1 MKTQPFYEA
10 VSERKS
16 IPPLSQSR
24 YGDMACETLY
34 VCKHVQGA
42 RLGESEPA
50 ARGIEIHQVL
60 ASYINHLVRTRRA
73 RDLEVFDALMQGV
86 GDEAREV
93 LQTFRDNHAFDP
105 EKILATEFHIA
116 LDENFLPIEHPDDCG
131 QIGEYEGTLDLV
143 MLPSLTEAEIDD
155 WKSYYQVI
163 DADTFQS
170 KFYPLLLMCLNPSLE
185 RVKFVLEFV
194 RYGASRS
201 VEYTRKH
208 LPWLKELA
216 QRERA
221 RQRKLHGLNRSRKLK
236 TSPGRQC
243 TWCPLLLNGCPVA
256 ETNPYARMT
265 AERRLRFALWLQEA
279 EKQNTRV
286 LKNLMA
292 KRGPIHYRDGNQT
305 EQLAEFV
312 PVEKKFYPYRD
323 AVSILDE
330 WLGTHPD
337 EQGLREKLTVSGLSS
352 PLKAGKRAEL
362 AQKLATIADVR
373 LETELRIGRV
383 RNNASKQQTSANV
396 ES

>member
-1 MKTQPFYEA
+1 MKTQPFYDA
-10 VSERKS
+10 VSERKA

-34 VCKHVQGA
+34 VQKHVQGA
-42 RLGESEPA
+42 RVGESERA

-60 ASYINHLVRTRRA
+60 ASYIDHLVKTRRA
-73 RDLEVFDALMQGV
+73 TDLEVFDGLMKGT

-93 LQTFRDNHAFDP
+93 LEKFRGNHAFDP
-105 EKILATEFHIA
+105 EKILATELHIA
-116 LDENFLPIEHPDDCG
+116 LDENFLPIEHPDEDQ
-131 QIGEYEGTLDLV
+131 QIDEYEGTLDFV
-143 MLPSLTEAEIDD
+143 MIHSLTEAEIDD

-201 VEYTRKH
+201 VEYTRKD

-221 RQRKLHGLNRSRKLK
+221 RQRMLHGLNRSRKLK
-236 TSPGRQC
+236 TSPGRHC

-265 AERRLRFALWLQEA
+265 AERRLRFAVWLQEA

-286 LKNLMA
+286 LKNLMV
-292 KRGPIHYRDGNQT
+292 KRGPIHYRDGNQN
-305 EQLAEFV
+305 EHLAEFV

-362 AQKLATIADVR
+362 AQKLATIAEVR
-373 LETELRIGRV
+373 LETELRIGRA
-383 RNNASKQQTSANV
+383 RNNTSKEQTPANG

>member
-1 MKTQPFYEA
+1 MREVECAK
-10 VSERKS
+10 KS
-16 IPPLSQSR
+16 LPPLSQSR
-24 YGDMACETLY
+24 HGDMACETLY
-34 VCKHVQGA
+34 VQRHVQGA
-42 RLGESEPA
+42 ILGESEPA

-60 ASYINHLVRTRRA
+60 ATYINHLVRTGRA
-73 RDLEVFDALMQGV
+73 TDLEVFDALMQGA

-93 LQTFRDNHAFDP
+93 LEKFRDNHAFDP
-105 EKILATEFHIA
+105 EKILATELHIA
-116 LDENFLPIEHPDDCG
+116 LDENFLPIEHPDDEA
-131 QIGEYEGTLDLV
+131 QITEFEGTLDLV
-143 MLPSLTEAEIDD
+143 MIHSLTEAEIDD

-170 KFYPLLLMCLNPSLE
+170 KFYALLLMCLNPSLE

-201 VEYTRKH
+201 VEYTRKD

-221 RQRKLHGLNRSRKLK
+221 RQIKLHGLNRSRKRK
-236 TSPGRQC
+236 ASPGRHC

-265 AERRLRFALWLQEA
+265 AERRLRFAIWLQEA
-279 EKQNTRV
+279 EKHNSKV
-286 LKNLMA
+286 LKDLMV
-292 KRGPIHYRDGNQT
+292 KRGPIHYRDASQN
-305 EQLAEFV
+305 EHVAEFV

-330 WLGTHPD
+330 WFRTHAD
-337 EQGLREKLTVSGLSS
+337 EQVLREKLTISGLSS
-352 PLKAGKRAEL
+352 ALKAEKRVEL
-362 AQKLATIADVR
+362 AQKLAGVADVHI
-373 LETELRIGRV
+373 ETELRIGRV
-383 RNNASKQQTSANV
+383 RNNASKQQTPANA

>member
-1 MKTQPFYEA
+1 MKIPTDSVGSGNPLP
-10 VSERKS
+10 

-24 YGDMACETLY
+24 HGDMACETLY
-34 VCKHVQGA
+34 VCKHVKGA
-42 RLGESEPA
+42 ILGESEPA

-60 ASYINHLVRTRRA
+60 ASYIDHLVRTRRA
-73 RDLEVFDALMQGV
+73 TDLEVFDALMQGA

-93 LQTFRDNHAFDP
+93 LEKFRGNHTFDP
-105 EKILATEFHIA
+105 EKILATELHIA
-116 LDENFLPIEHPDDCG
+116 LDENFLPIEHPDDDG
-131 QIGEYEGTLDLV
+131 QIAEYEGTLDLV
-143 MLPSLTEAEIDD
+143 MIHSLNEAEIDD

-163 DADTFQS
+163 DVDTFQS

-185 RVKFVLEFV
+185 RVEFVLEFV

-201 VEYTRKH
+201 VEYTRKD

-236 TSPGRQC
+236 TFPGRHC
-243 TWCPLLLNGCPVA
+243 TWCPLLLDGCPVA

-265 AERRLRFALWLQEA
+265 AERRLRFAVWLQEA
-279 EKQNTRV
+279 EKQNTKV
-286 LKNLMA
+286 LKDLMV
-292 KRGPIHYRDGNQT
+292 KRGPIHYRDGNQN
-305 EQLAEFV
+305 EHLAEFV

-330 WLGTHPD
+330 WFSTHPD
-337 EQGLREKLTVSGLSS
+337 EQGLRDTLTVSGLSS
-352 PLKAGKRAEL
+352 PLKAKKRAEL
-362 AQKLATIADVR
+362 AQQLAGVADVHF
-373 LETELRIGRV
+373 ETELRIGRV
-383 RNNASKQQTSANV
+383 RKNASKEQTPANV

>member
-1 MKTQPFYEA
+1 MKLSTDCPHLNGA
-10 VSERKS
+10 KP

-24 YGDMACETLY
+24 HGDMACETLY
-34 VCKHVQGA
+34 VHKHVQGT
-42 RLGESEPA
+42 RLAESEPA

-60 ASYINHLVRTRRA
+60 ASYIDHLVRTRRA
-73 RDLEVFDALMQGV
+73 TDLEVFDALMQGT
-86 GDEAREV
+86 GEEAREV
-93 LQTFRDNHAFDP
+93 LEKFRANHSFDP
-105 EKILATEFHIA
+105 EKTLATELHIA
-116 LDENFLPIEHPDDCG
+116 LDENFLPIEHPDNKAP
-131 QIGEYEGTLDLV
+131 IAEFEGTLDLV
-143 MLPSLTEAEIDD
+143 MIHSLTAAEIDD

-194 RYGASRS
+194 RYGASRCA
-201 VEYTRKH
+201 EYTRKD

-236 TSPGRQC
+236 TSPGRHC

-265 AERRLRFALWLQEA
+265 AERRLRFALWLREA
-279 EKQNTRV
+279 EKQNTKV
-286 LKNLMA
+286 LKDLMA
-292 KRGPIHYRDGNQT
+292 KRGPIHYRDGNQN
-305 EQLAEFV
+305 EHVAEFV

-330 WLGTHPD
+330 WFSAHSD
-337 EQGLREKLTVSGLSS
+337 EQGLRDKLTVSGLSS
-352 PLKAGKRAEL
+352 ALKAEKRAEL
-362 AQKLATIADVR
+362 AQKLAGVADVHF
-373 LETELRIGRV
+373 ETELRIGRE
-383 RNNASKQQTSANV
+383 RSNSGKEHA
-396 ES
+396 

>member
-1 MKTQPFYEA
+1 MKTEPSYEA
-10 VSERKS
+10 VSERKA

-34 VCKHVQGA
+34 VQKHVKGA
-42 RLGESEPA
+42 ILGESEPA
-50 ARGIEIHQVL
+50 ARGIEIHEVL
-60 ASYINHLVRTRRA
+60 ASYLNHLVKARRA
-73 RDLEVFDALMQGV
+73 TDLEVFDALMNGA

-93 LQTFRDNHAFDP
+93 LEKFRGNHSFDP
-105 EKILATEFHIA
+105 EKILATELHIA
-116 LDENFLPIEHPDDCG
+116 LDKNFLPIEHPDEEA
-131 QIGEYEGTLDLV
+131 QITEFEGTLDLV
-143 MLPSLTEAEIDD
+143 VIHSLTEAEIDD

-201 VEYTRKH
+201 VEYTRKD

-236 TSPGRQC
+236 TSPGRHC
-243 TWCPLLLNGCPVA
+243 TWCLLLLNGCPVA
-256 ETNPYARMT
+256 ETNPYGRMT
-265 AERRLRFALWLQEA
+265 AEWRLRFALWLQEA

-286 LKNLMA
+286 LKNLMV
-292 KRGPIHYRDGNQT
+292 KRGPIHYRDGNQC
-305 EQLAEFV
+305 EYLADFV
-312 PVEKKFYPYRD
+312 PVEKKFYPYRV

-330 WLGTHPD
+330 WFSAHSD
-337 EQGLREKLTVSGLSS
+337 EQGLRDKLTVSGLSS
-352 PLKAGKRAEL
+352 ALKAEKRAEL
-362 AQKLATIADVR
+362 AQKLAGVADIHF
-373 LETELRIGRV
+373 ETELRIGRV
-383 RNNASKQQTSANV
+383 RSNGGKEHT
-396 ES
+396 

>member
-1 MKTQPFYEA
+1 MKALPMHEI
-10 VSERKS
+10 ERKQKS

-24 YGDMACETLY
+24 HGDMACETLY
-34 VCKHVQGA
+34 VCKHVQGT

-50 ARGIEIHQVL
+50 ARGIEVHEVL
-60 ASYINHLVRTRRA
+60 ASYLNHLVRARRA
-73 RDLEVFDALMQGV
+73 TDLEVFDALMKGT

-93 LQTFRDNHAFDP
+93 LEKFRGNHAFDP
-105 EKILATEFHIA
+105 EKILATELHIA
-116 LDENFLPIEHPDDCG
+116 LDENFLPIEHPDDEG
-131 QIGEYEGTLDLV
+131 QIAEYEGTLDLV
-143 MLPSLTEAEIDD
+143 MLHSITVAEIDD

-185 RVKFVLEFV
+185 SVKFVLEFV
-194 RYGASRS
+194 RYAASRA
-201 VEYTRKH
+201 VQYTRKD

-236 TSPGRQC
+236 TSPGRHC

-286 LKNLMA
+286 LKNLMV
-292 KRGPIHYRDGNQT
+292 KRGPIHYRDENQT
-305 EQLAEFV
+305 EHLAEFV

-337 EQGLREKLTVSGLSS
+337 EQGLREKLTVSGLST

-362 AQKLATIADVR
+362 AQKLTTIADVR

-383 RNNASKQQTSANV
+383 KNNASKKQTSANV

>member
-1 MKTQPFYEA
+1 MKTQPFYDA
-10 VSERKS
+10 VSERKA

-34 VCKHVQGA
+34 VQKHVQGA

-50 ARGIEIHQVL
+50 ARGIEIHEVL
-60 ASYINHLVRTRRA
+60 ASYLNHLVRARRA
-73 RDLEVFDALMQGV
+73 TDLEAFDALMKGA

-93 LQTFRDNHAFDP
+93 LEKFRTNHAFDP
-105 EKILATEFHIA
+105 EKILATELHIA
-116 LDENFLPIEHPDDCG
+116 LDENFLPIEHPDDEG
-131 QIGEYEGTLDLV
+131 QIAEYEGTLDLV
-143 MLPSLTEAEIDD
+143 MIHSLTEAEIDD

-194 RYGASRS
+194 RYGASRCA
-201 VEYTRKH
+201 EYTRKD

-216 QRERA
+216 QRERT
-221 RQRKLHGLNRSRKLK
+221 RQRKLHVLNRSHKLK
-236 TSPGRQC
+236 TSPGRHC

-286 LKNLMA
+286 LKNLMV

-305 EQLAEFV
+305 AHLAEFV

-330 WLGTHPD
+330 WFSAHSD
-337 EQGLREKLTVSGLSS
+337 EQGLRDKLTVSGLSS
-352 PLKAGKRAEL
+352 ALKAEKRAEL
-362 AQKLATIADVR
+362 AQKLAGVADVHF
-373 LETELRIGRV
+373 ETELRISRE
-383 RNNASKQQTSANV
+383 RNNASKQQTLADVKS
-396 ES
+396 

>member
-1 MKTQPFYEA
+1 MREVEYVK
-10 VSERKS
+10 KS
-16 IPPLSQSR
+16 LPPLSQSR
-24 YGDMACETLY
+24 HGDMACETLY
-34 VCKHVQGA
+34 VRKHVQGT
-42 RLGESEPA
+42 RIGESEPA

-73 RDLEVFDALMQGV
+73 TDLEVFDALMKGT

-93 LQTFRDNHAFDP
+93 LEKFRGNHAFDP
-105 EKILATEFHIA
+105 EKILATELHIA
-116 LDENFLPIEHPDDCG
+116 LDEKFLPIEHPDDEG
-131 QIGEYEGTLDLV
+131 QIAEYEGTLDLV
-143 MLPSLTEAEIDD
+143 VIHSLTEAEIDD

-185 RVKFVLEFV
+185 SVKFVLEFV
-194 RYGASRS
+194 RYGASRA
-201 VEYTRKH
+201 VQYTRKD

-236 TSPGRQC
+236 TSPGRHC

-279 EKQNTRV
+279 EKQNTKV
-286 LKNLMA
+286 LKDLMV
-292 KRGPIHYRDGNQT
+292 KRGPIHYRDGNQN
-305 EQLAEFV
+305 EHLAEFV

-330 WLGTHPD
+330 WFSAHSD
-337 EQGLREKLTVSGLSS
+337 EQGLRDKLTVSGLSS
-352 PLKAGKRAEL
+352 ALKAGKRAEL
-362 AQKLATIADVR
+362 AQKLAGVADVHF
-373 LETELRIGRV
+373 ETELRIGRE
-383 RNNASKQQTSANV
+383 RNNASKQQTPANA